1 MTPTAEDLRLMLTV
15 LAGTM
20 LGNITTFV
28 AMSALKLIGGAP

>member
-1 MTPTAEDLRLMLTV
+1 V

-28 AMSALKLIGGAP
+28 ALSALKLIGGAP